1 MNITLTR
8 LNFEGKSLEV
18 NFKLEG
24 DNLDKFYQALSS
36 LYQQK
41 INIKDLLKAIISER
55 LKGNPFKDLIF
66 KKIDK
71 MEV

>member
-1 MNITLTR
+1 MNIILTR

-18 NFKLEG
+18 NLKLEG
-24 DNLDKFYQALSS
+24 DNLDKFYQALSP

-41 INIKDLLKAIISER
+41 IDVKDLLKAIISKR
-55 LKGNPFKDLIF
+55 LKGNPFKDLIL

>member
-1 MNITLTR
+1 MNIILTR
-8 LNFEGKSLEV
+8 LDLEDKSLKV
-18 NFKLEG
+18 NLEFQG
-24 DNLDKFYQALSS
+24 NNLNKFYQALSP

-41 INIKDLLKAIISER
+41 IDVKDLLKAIISER
-55 LKGNPFKDLIF
+55 LKGNPFKDLIL